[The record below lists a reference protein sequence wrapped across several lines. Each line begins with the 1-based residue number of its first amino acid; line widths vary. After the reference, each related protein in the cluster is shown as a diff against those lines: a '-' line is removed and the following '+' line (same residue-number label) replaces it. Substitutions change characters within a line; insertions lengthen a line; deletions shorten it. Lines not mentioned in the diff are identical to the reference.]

1 MPLFLIAARL
11 VKNLNRYRVAALVT
25 LAVAVV
31 LAGAVAFS
39 LTQHVSI
46 GLALY
51 WSITTATT
59 VGYGDVTPHDTAGR
73 VIANLVMLTTIPI
86 VGAVF
91 ALVAGATVIT
101 RLRRIL
107 GMDNSLPMSPYTV
120 VYGTHPV
127 LPRVLDELIGSG
139 DGAVLVAPTRPATLG
154 EEHHFIAG
162 DPTDENVV
170 RHSHPE
176 QANRA
181 LIACTVDSDTL
192 VTAVHLH
199 AIAPDLEIYAL
210 SQSANV
216 ASALHDLGVD
226 HTLSS
231 DELVGHTLA
240 KSLETPQA
248 GDVLLSLV
256 DGSSYRMT
264 QDPAPA
270 ELVGKPLSAARA
282 ATGALVLGLVRAGAV
297 DFGLEVD
304 PVIATGDALVTV
316 RVAAGQT

>member
-11 VKNLNRYRVAALVT
+11 VKGLNRYRVAALVAT
-25 LAVAVV
+25 AVFVV
-31 LAGAVAFS
+31 IAGAVAFS
-39 LTQHVSI
+39 LTQHVSL

-59 VGYGDVTPHDTAGR
+59 VGYGDISPHDTAGR
-73 VIANLVMLTTIPI
+73 VIANVVMLTTIPI

-91 ALVAGATVIT
+91 ALVAGATVISH
-101 RLRRIL
+101 LRRIFGL
-107 GMDNSLPMSPYTV
+107 DNSLPASPYTV

-127 LPRVLDELIGSG
+127 LPRVLDELIASG
-139 DGAVLVAPTRPATLG
+139 DGAVLVAPSRPAALR
-154 EEHHFIAG
+154 EEHHFIVG

-170 RHSHPE
+170 RHSRPD

-192 VTAVHLH
+192 VTAVHVH
-199 AIAPDLEIYAL
+199 AIAPELEIYAL

-216 ASALHDLGVD
+216 ASALQDLGVE

-256 DGSSYRMT
+256 DGSAYRMT

-270 ELVGKPLSAARA
+270 NLVGKPLSAVRGGEK
-282 ATGALVLGLVRAGAV
+282 TLVLGLVRAGAV
-297 DFGLEVD
+297 DFGIDVD
-304 PVIATGDALVTV
+304 PVIATGDAIVTV
-316 RVAAGQT
+316 RLATS

>member
-1 MPLFLIAARL
+1 MPLFLIASRL
-11 VKNLNRYRVAALVT
+11 VKSLNRYRIAALVG

-31 LAGAVAFS
+31 IAGAVAFS
-39 LTQHVSI
+39 ATQHVSF

-59 VGYGDVTPHDTAGR
+59 VGYGDVLPHNTAGR

-91 ALVAGATVIT
+91 ALIAGATVIS

-107 GMDNSLPMSPYTV
+107 GMDNSLPASPYTV

-127 LPRVLDELIGSG
+127 LPRVLDELIDSG
-139 DGAVLVAPTRPATLG
+139 DAAVLVAPSRPASLG

-170 RHSHPE
+170 RHSRPE

-181 LIACTVDSDTL
+181 LIACSVDADTL
-192 VTAVHLH
+192 VTAVHVH
-199 AIAPDLEIYAL
+199 AMAPDLEIYAL
-210 SQSANV
+210 SQTNNV
-216 ASALHDLGVD
+216 ASALHDLGVT

-256 DGSSYRMT
+256 DGSAYRMT
-264 QDPAPA
+264 QDLAPA
-270 ELVGKPLSAARA
+270 DLVGKPLSVARA
-282 ATGALVLGLVRAGAV
+282 AEGALVLGLVRDGTV
-297 DFGLEVD
+297 DFGLEAD
-304 PVIATGDALVTV
+304 PMITTGDSLVMV
-316 RVAAGQT
+316 RTANR